1 MTARLIN
8 TDDGLEVLPSVKVA
22 DTISARIFGL
32 LGRRRMSDGE
42 GLVIPRCSGIHTLF
56 MRFGIGLIFVDDE
69 NVVVSVRREVKPWR
83 IAVERDAHG
92 VIECRAGSPAL
103 ERVKPGDRLEL
114 VDT

>member
-1 MTARLIN
+1 MRLVN
-8 TDDGLEVLPSVKVA
+8 KTGGGEVLADVKTAGTVWRK
-22 DTISARIFGL
+22 TRGL
-32 LGRRRMSDGE
+32 LGRRGMGGGE
-42 GLVIPRCSGIHTLF
+42 GLVVPRCRCVHTFF
-56 MRFGIGLIFVDDE
+56 MKFSIGLIFVDDD
-69 NVVVSVRREVKPWR
+69 NTVMSVRREVKPWR